1 MTTSTDLGPADANKK
16 LFLDAFARFAA
27 GDADVLR
34 TVLHEDFVEHSPG
47 NPSGRDAWV
56 DFVAASPVAGARLDL
71 RRVIADA
78 DHVVAHYRMVEPG
91 GGRGTAVVDI
101 WRFVDGLITEHWDV
115 VQPVPDDAEVPHG
128 MF

>member
-1 MTTSTDLGPADANKK
+1 MTTTDLSPADANKK

-27 GDADVLR
+27 GDTEVLR

-56 DFVAASPVAGARLDL
+56 DFIAVSPVAGARLDL

-78 DHVVAHYRMVEPG
+78 EHVVAHYRLVGADG
-91 GGRGTAVVDI
+91 GGGAGGVDNWPVVDG
-101 WRFVDGLITEHWDV
+101 RSTPQWDV
-115 VQPVPDDAEVPHG
+115 G
-128 MF
+128 